1 MQEIKSVVIWGMSNY
16 NWLWV
21 PLAEEIKKQS
31 GAKIHFVCSTPQS
44 IVYWKKQD
52 KLEMIDT
59 FSTLNH
65 FFSEYDNCLDSA
77 EEIYKQA
84 RCYEDKYNTFVVD
97 VLQSDRNLGR
107 GFSAGGIGH
116 AKTNLSDKA
125 TYIKSVNIFNKVV
138 RFWEDY
144 FDRISP
150 DLIIGVVSGITGKTC
165 SAVARGRGISIR
177 AFTFSKYQS
186 YFYWGVDEYY
196 SFPEIERNFRI
207 IENPDKLVNSEEIR
221 DLKRLPWSEKNYQS
235 FKLAGSTRVLLETI
249 FSQLKGHAYRK
260 YKGIIPLGGNYKLSE
275 RIRGVYKNYRDIRN
289 LSKCKF
295 TDINDLQ
302 GKSYVFYP
310 LHVEPETAL
319 SLVSPEF
326 NEQLALIELVAKN
339 LPAGTILVV
348 KDHLGGISR
357 RPRDFYATLLDIPN
371 VVMVS
376 PSSYALDIA
385 KNAKCV
391 IVIASTVG
399 TEAVILGIPVIS
411 FGIHNNFNFLPS
423 VHVVESWK
431 ELRPLL
437 SNICC
442 SEDTEE
448 DKRRRQEDGKRYLA
462 TIKVSSVDLN
472 GSDYASKNR
481 EPATKREVEV
491 IFSLLIES
499 LKQDVRESTDGVA
512 NTTNLN

>member
-1 MQEIKSVVIWGMSNY
+1 MQEIKNVVIWGMSNY

-21 PLAEEIKKQS
+21 PLAEEMKKQL
-31 GAKIHFVCSTPQS
+31 GAKIHFICSTPQS

-59 FSTLNH
+59 FITLNH
-65 FFSEYDNCLDSA
+65 FFFEYDNCLDSA

-116 AKTNLSDKA
+116 MRTNLSDKA

-150 DLIIGVVSGITGKTC
+150 DMIIGVVSGITGKTC

-196 SFPEIERNFRI
+196 SFPAIENKFKA
-207 IENPDKLVNSEEIR
+207 IENPDKLVNSEEISN
-221 DLKRLPWSEKNYQS
+221 LKRLPWSEKNYQK
-235 FKLAGSTRVLLETI
+235 FQLDGSIRVLLKKI
-249 FSQLKGHAYRK
+249 FSQLKGHAYQK
-260 YKGIIPLGGNYKLSE
+260 YKEIIPLGGNYKLSA
-275 RIRGVYKNYRDIRN
+275 RIRAVYKNYRDMRN
-289 LSKCKF
+289 LAKCKF

-319 SLVSPEF
+319 SLLNPEF

-357 RPRDFYATLLDIPN
+357 RPRDFYSTILDIPN

-376 PSSYALDIA
+376 PLSYALDIA
-385 KNAKCV
+385 RNARCV
-391 IVIASTVG
+391 IVITGTIG

-411 FGIHNNFNFLPS
+411 FGIHNEFNFLPS
-423 VHVVESWK
+423 VHVVQSWK

-437 SNICC
+437 FKICC

-462 TIKVSSVDLN
+462 AIKVSSIDLHWSN
-472 GSDYASKNR
+472 YASKNR
-481 EPATKREVEV
+481 ESATEREVEV
-491 IFSLLIES
+491 IYES
-499 LKQDVRESTDGVA
+499 LMKSLTPDT
-512 NTTNLN
+512 